1 MDEEDTTLL
10 HFAANSSSPEALN
23 ILLQYGTDMNVQ
35 NGEGVRAYVQFVV
48 INSDNCSEE
57 EN

>member
-1 MDEEDTTLL
+1 MEEEDTTLL
-10 HFAANSSSPEALN
+10 HLAANSSSPEALN

-48 INSDNCSEE
+48 IICLIVFR
-57 EN
+57 